1 MEPERR
7 ESSRLKKT
15 VRLDE
20 ALNTIRQ
27 ISSDVEYSTEEDSD
41 FIPHETVEA
50 VSDTESIADVSIQS
64 TDELEPP
71 AKVSRG
77 KGRPKGSSVKK
88 VLTIC
93 TLAVIVP
100 DGRSNSGGSQ
110 RLTMKSSTP
119 FAVAI
124 SLIHEAM
131 GCTGVKVKPE
141 GKYLAYSVKG
151 LGGKGISLKMM
162 GSADWIAMQEH
173 IKTLIK
179 KDDEIITMTL
189 VVDKKY
195 MEALRKELAPVPGG
209 KRGKVAHLD
218 LSGNA
223 TGGNAAESF
232 EEAEQQCLKTL
243 KLGMRCQ
250 TCGPGKYCKRNDIGA
265 HVLFTMPQLSAWA
278 RALTNEAPGVDYS
291 YPPRGAL
298 FQDFYTK
305 RPAGTKQMTA
315 PHDLTQMAASNS
327 LQSNLLTLLLGMAAG
342 AAQPGPVTTPT
353 IPMQDIY
360 RNVIYPDITTFLGK
374 VIEDTPLRAEAL
386 KGLCT
391 SLANQDF
398 YTIDEIAEETEEWFQ
413 SDPYNLTAGNAR
425 FVVNILR
432 AGMTTAQSG

>member
-1 MEPERR
+1 MTKTRPSRKGKDKPAAKEAAGKSGKRKAVGSPEPMEPERR
-7 ESSRLKKT
+7 ESTRPKKT

-71 AKVSRG
+71 AKVLRG

-124 SLIHEAM
+124 SMIHEAM

-179 KDDEIITMTL
+179 RRDSHPKYSTWKYFERNSHLYL
-189 VVDKKY
+189 V
-195 MEALRKELAPVPGG
+195 A
-209 KRGKVAHLD
+209 
-218 LSGNA
+218 N
-223 TGGNAAESF
+223 
-232 EEAEQQCLKTL
+232 EEK
-243 KLGMRCQ
+243 
-250 TCGPGKYCKRNDIGA
+250 
-265 HVLFTMPQLSAWA
+265 
-278 RALTNEAPGVDYS
+278 
-291 YPPRGAL
+291 
-298 FQDFYTK
+298 
-305 RPAGTKQMTA
+305 
-315 PHDLTQMAASNS
+315 
-327 LQSNLLTLLLGMAAG
+327 
-342 AAQPGPVTTPT
+342 
-353 IPMQDIY
+353 
-360 RNVIYPDITTFLGK
+360 
-374 VIEDTPLRAEAL
+374 
-386 KGLCT
+386 
-391 SLANQDF
+391 
-398 YTIDEIAEETEEWFQ
+398 
-413 SDPYNLTAGNAR
+413 
-425 FVVNILR
+425 
-432 AGMTTAQSG
+432 